1 MALKLSLKPG
11 EKFVI
16 NGAVVQN
23 GDRRI
28 DLVILN
34 KVSILRNKD
43 IMQLDE
49 ADTPVKRIYF
59 AVMMMYMD
67 KKSEKQFYQ
76 EFVERISE
84 FMKAIKNEKALAE
97 CVSIIENVQAKRY
110 YKALGSC
117 KKLIP
122 FEKQRLEYVST

>member
-16 NGAVVQN
+16 NGGVVQN

-43 IMQLDE
+43 IMQLDD
-49 ADTPVKRIYF
+49 ADTPLKRIYF

-97 CVSIIENVQAKRY
+97 CVSIIEHVQAKRY
-110 YKALGSC
+110 YKALAGC

-122 FEKQRLEYVST
+122 FEKQRLEYVSS

>member
-43 IMQLDE
+43 IMQMAE

-67 KKSEKQFYQ
+67 KKSEKQFYK

-84 FMKAIKNEKALAE
+84 FMKAIKNEKALTE
-97 CVSIIENVQAKRY
+97 CVAIIEDVQAKRY
-110 YKALGSC
+110 YKALGGC

-122 FEKQRLEYVST
+122 FEKQRLEYVSS

>member
-1 MALKLSLKPG
+1 MALKLSLKPS
-11 EKFVI
+11 ERFVI

-23 GDRRI
+23 GDRRT

-34 KVSILRNKD
+34 KVSILREKD
-43 IMQLDE
+43 IMQLE
-49 ADTPVKRIYF
+49 NADTPVKRIYF

-67 KKSEKQFYQ
+67 SKSEKQFYQ

-84 FMKAIKNEKALAE
+84 FMKAIKNEEALTS

-110 YKALGSC
+110 YKALAIC

-122 FEKQRLEYVST
+122 FEKQRLEYVSA

>member
-1 MALKLSLKPG
+1 MALKLTLKPD

-23 GDRRI
+23 GERRT

-34 KVSILRNKD
+34 KVSILRQKD
-43 IMQLDE
+43 IIQQGD

-67 KKSEKQFYQ
+67 QTTERRFYD
-76 EFVERISE
+76 EFVARIGE
-84 FMKAIKNEKALAE
+84 FMNAIKDQEALGR
-97 CVSIIENVQAKRY
+97 CVGIIEDVQAKRY
-110 YKALGSC
+110 YRALVAC
-117 KKLIP
+117 KKLLP
-122 FEKQRLEYVST
+122 FEKERLDYVST

>member
-1 MALKLSLKPG
+1 MALKLSLKPS
-11 EKFVI
+11 ERFVI

-23 GDRRI
+23 GDRRT

-34 KVSILRNKD
+34 KVSILREKD
-43 IMQLDE
+43 IMQLE
-49 ADTPVKRIYF
+49 NADTPVKRIYF

-67 KKSEKQFYQ
+67 SKSEKQFYQ

-84 FMKAIKNEKALAE
+84 FMKAIKNEEALAA
-97 CVSIIENVQAKRY
+97 CVSIIENVQAKQY
-110 YKALGSC
+110 YKALAIC